1 MSNKIYPNTA
11 PFAHERNTNVNFNYV
26 WDSDVQNWTPEVE
39 QITEVGITG
48 GYVGVTGQVDV
59 ELSHNDEI
67 SKNAKS
73 FIHKFGSNPDVD
85 QSVSITSPET
95 IWDGSSDFLFPPNAG
110 TSIQMTSTSS
120 SDSQSI
126 VIEGLDDDF
135 QNQTWEGSL
144 NGVSYVQVPSLK
156 WSRVFRAY
164 NNGSSSLIGDVN
176 ISQVGNPSNIYAKIL
191 DGNNQTLMAVYT
203 IPSDCIGYLVRY
215 QATAH
220 NSQSASGLGYTM
232 HMRVRKFGKVFRTQ
246 SVTSVST
253 THEVVQE
260 FPFALALEPKTD
272 ILFNLVSAN
281 GNNGGVN
288 VDFDIALLPV

>member
-48 GYVGVTGQVDV
+48 GYVGVTGQVDI
-59 ELSHNDEI
+59 ELSHYDEI

-73 FIHKFGSNPDVD
+73 FIHKFGSNPNVD

-95 IWDGSSDFLFPPNAG
+95 IWDGSSEYQFPPNAG
-110 TSIQMTSTSS
+110 TSIQMVSTSS

-144 NGVSYVQVPSLK
+144 SGVSYVQVPSLK

-164 NNGSSSLIGDVN
+164 NNGSSSLLGDVN
-176 ISQVGNPSNIYAKIL
+176 ISQAGNPSNIYAKIL
-191 DGNNQTLMAVYT
+191 DGNNQTLMSVYT
-203 IPSDCIGYLVRY
+203 IPSDCKGYLIKY
-215 QATAH
+215 QCTAY
-220 NSQSASGLGYTM
+220 NPQSASEIGYTL
-232 HMRVRKFGKVFRTQ
+232 HMCIRQFDKVFRTQ
-246 SVTSVST
+246 SITSVGTSHAIT
-253 THEVVQE
+253 QE
-260 FPFALALEPKTD
+260 FPFPLEIPPKSD
-272 ILFNLVSAN
+272 VLFNVVSSN
-281 GNNGGVN
+281 GNNGAIN